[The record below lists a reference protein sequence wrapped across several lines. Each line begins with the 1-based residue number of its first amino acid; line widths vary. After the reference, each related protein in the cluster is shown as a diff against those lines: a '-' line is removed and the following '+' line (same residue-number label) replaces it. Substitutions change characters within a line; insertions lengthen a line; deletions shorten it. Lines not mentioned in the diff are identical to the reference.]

1 MTMLNHVYTV
11 DAATA
16 LDADAIRHI
25 HARGYV
31 RTNAALCLYFS
42 GCCVS
47 ICHSAAT
54 CGPSLASFVSF
65 QITWNA
71 SSQCYP

>member
-31 RTNAALCLYFS
+31 RTNAALFVFLIFLRIHLPFLQPLT
-42 GCCVS
+42 VH
-47 ICHSAAT
+47 HSLRLF
-54 CGPSLASFVSF
+54 CFRLL
-65 QITWNA
+65 
-71 SSQCYP
+71 